1 MELADQADAVK
12 AKDQNDRRLPL
23 EPEIGGTVGEERGG
37 PGVKGNGQLGWQGG
51 QVRQTRAEGGGGGG
65 GFFFSSR
72 RRHTSYI
79 GAWSSDVCSSDL
91 PHQWPAHN
99 PACLASVRNR

>member
-51 QVRQTRAEGGGGGG
+51 QVRQTRAERVMQPR

-91 PHQWPAHN
+91 GDRRP
-99 PACLASVRNR
+99 RY